1 MKFTAVNSLRRL
13 MSNQQIEGK
22 VGGLSGDGK

>member
-22 VGGLSGDGK
+22 LGGFEG

>member
-22 VGGLSGDGK
+22 AGGLRGDGE